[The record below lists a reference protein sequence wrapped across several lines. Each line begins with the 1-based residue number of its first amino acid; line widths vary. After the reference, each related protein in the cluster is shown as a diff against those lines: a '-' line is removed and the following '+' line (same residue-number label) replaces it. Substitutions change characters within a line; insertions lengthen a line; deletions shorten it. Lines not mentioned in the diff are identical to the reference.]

1 MLSKRL
7 RRHLRQIDDG
17 ALTRPATGTPT
28 PEPEERGERPVEPER
43 QPASVRIGDPALS
56 RDRLSRQVRGQA
68 EPRSDAGAQ
77 PTPMPVAGGPL
88 EELAPGEAVECA
100 DGCYWR
106 VARPAREMLPHGTE
120 ILKRF
125 HALTGLLG
133 TEDDEP
139 LAALRGL
146 APTQLVLLDT
156 ETAGL
161 SSAPIFLVGLIVWES
176 DAASE
181 ALSLQLFARD
191 YAEERAVLAATA
203 ELLRDRRA
211 LMTYNGRSFDLPMLR
226 ERMVYHGLG
235 ECPEPPAH
243 MDLLHA
249 VRARFRGRWENCKLQ
264 TLEKRL
270 CGRSRVGD
278 IEGAEIPD
286 AWHEFVHSGDAGR
299 MAQVLEHNR
308 LDLITMLEVLP
319 HLQGPDEDA

>member
-7 RRHLRQIDDG
+7 RRRLRQIDDG
-17 ALTRPATGTPT
+17 ALPRPATDAPAS
-28 PEPEERGERPVEPER
+28 EPEEQGERPSEPVREHV
-43 QPASVRIGDPALS
+43 SVRVGDPALS
-56 RDRLSRQVRGQA
+56 RDRLSRQVRGA
-68 EPRSDAGAQ
+68 DDAGADACAP
-77 PTPMPVAGGPL
+77 PTPFPVASGPL
-88 EELAPGEAVECA
+88 EELVPGEAVECA
-100 DGCYWR
+100 DGAYWR
-106 VARPAREMLPHGTE
+106 VAGPAREMLPHGAE
-120 ILKRF
+120 ILQRF
-125 HALTGLLG
+125 HALTALLG
-133 TEDDEP
+133 AEDDGP
-139 LAALRGL
+139 LAGLRGL

-161 SSAPIFLVGLIVWES
+161 SSAPIFLVGLIVWDS

-191 YAEERAVLAATA
+191 YAEERAILAATA

-211 LMTYNGRSFDLPMLR
+211 LMTYNGRSFDVPMLR

-235 ECPEPPAH
+235 DCPEPPAH

-249 VRARFRGRWENCKLQ
+249 IRARFRGHWENCKLQ
-264 TLEKRL
+264 TLEKHL
-270 CGRSRVGD
+270 CGRSRLGD
-278 IEGAEIPD
+278 IEGAQIPD

-319 HLQGPDEDA
+319 HLQGPGQDA